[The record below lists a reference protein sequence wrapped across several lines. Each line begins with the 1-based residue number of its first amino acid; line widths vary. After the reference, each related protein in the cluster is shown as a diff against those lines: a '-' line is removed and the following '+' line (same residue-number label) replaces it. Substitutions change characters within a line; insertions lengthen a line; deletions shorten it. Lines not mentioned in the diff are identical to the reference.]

1 MGNGTSGEFLNSSNV
16 SLSNNASLVFNHADA
31 LTYSGFVSG
40 TGNLTQMGSGTLT
53 LLGNNTYT
61 GSTTISAG
69 TLQVGNGL
77 LAGSIS
83 GSGNVL
89 DNGSLLADSP
99 NNWGPNGPISGS
111 GSLTQ
116 AGAGILTLAGS
127 NTYTGAT
134 TISAGVLQVGNG
146 GSGASI
152 GGTSGVLDNGS
163 LVFNHG
169 DGVTFSRIISGSGS
183 LTQTGTG
190 LLTLLGSNTYTG
202 GTTISGGTL
211 QVGNGTSGEFL
222 NSSNVSLSN
231 NASLVFNHADALAYS
246 GYVSGAGNLTQMGT
260 GLLTLL
266 GNNTYT
272 GSTAISAGTLQVGN
286 GLLAGSIPGS
296 GNVLDN
302 GSLLA
307 DSPSNWG
314 LSGQISGSGSLTQAG
329 TGILTLAGSNSYTGG
344 TTINAGVLQVGN
356 ASALGPPTAAL
367 SINGGTLDLH
377 GYNVSLGS
385 LAGAAG
391 SSGPG
396 TIDNLSGSG
405 SYTLGVG
412 YDNSSSTFSGTL
424 RNTFGQVNLTK
435 AGTGALTLTGNVG
448 LGGSCTVS
456 GAINQ
461 PAGTTTFANSLYLGY
476 NLGSAGAFNLSG
488 TATLWAANEYA
499 GYFGSGGFVQSGGTN
514 TSIGMNLGCNPGSSG
529 SYTLS
534 GLGLLSSYGET
545 VGGLGSGTLTQS
557 GGTNNVSGYSGLYVG
572 FGAGSS
578 GVYNLSGSGLLWAAS
593 EYVGYS
599 GTGTFNQS
607 GGTNTVTGVFSL
619 GGAGA
624 PGTAG
629 SGTYNLTAG
638 ALIVPGIQ
646 GAGGV
651 FNLGGGT
658 LVASAGFS
666 TSQAMTLTGSGGK
679 GNINTGGYAVTLS
692 GVLSGSG
699 GLNVL
704 GQGNL
709 TLAGGNTYSG
719 GTTILAGTLSL
730 NNAGALQNSTVT
742 VSASNTLLFNS
753 NSGAI
758 ATFNVG
764 GLTGSGS
771 IGLADG
777 NYPVTLGVGGNG
789 AGTTYSGVL
798 AGPGS
803 LVKIGAG
810 SLTLS
815 GSNGYTGGTTIA
827 AGALQ
832 VGSGGSGASIGG
844 TSGVLDNGSL
854 IFNHA
859 DGVTFPQ
866 IISGS
871 GSLTQTGAGILTLL
885 GSNTYSGG
893 TTISAGTLQ
902 VGNGGSGASIGG
914 TGNVLNNGSLIF
926 NHGDAVVFPQVISGS
941 GGLTQAGAGLLT
953 LLGSNTYSGGTTIAA
968 GTLKLDFSQAG
979 APTANIINNLANSSS
994 LALGGGTLAIQGKL
1008 GTTNSQQ
1015 FNGLTVNPGSSAIV
1029 LTAST
1034 SNPLL
1039 LSLGGISRNAGGTVD
1054 FTLPS
1059 GTQSASNGI
1068 TTSTPNTA
1076 AGILGGYATVS
1087 GTSWATNSGG
1097 NIIAYSATSSN
1108 YASGNLGAMTSNS
1121 ALNVSPSARRPP
1133 SVPRTRS
1140 TR

>member
-1 MGNGTSGEFLNSSNV
+1 MPTIVNGGTAAITMSGEVCSSLYLGGGGNGNSTVQMSNGG
-16 SLSNNASLVFNHADA
+16 LLVA
-31 LTYSGFVSG
+31 G
-40 TGNLTQMGSGTLT
+40 
-53 LLGNNTYT
+53 NTYI
-61 GSTTISAG
+61 G
-69 TLQVGNGL
+69 VGNTGTFIQYGGTNTL
-77 LAGSIS
+77 S
-83 GSGNVL
+83 
-89 DNGSLLADSP
+89 
-99 NNWGPNGPISGS
+99 S
-111 GSLTQ
+111 GSL
-116 AGAGILTLAGS
+116 
-127 NTYTGAT
+127 
-134 TISAGVLQVGNG
+134 
-146 GSGASI
+146 
-152 GGTSGVLDNGS
+152 
-163 LVFNHG
+163 
-169 DGVTFSRIISGSGS
+169 
-183 LTQTGTG
+183 
-190 LLTLLGSNTYTG
+190 
-202 GTTISGGTL
+202 
-211 QVGNGTSGEFL
+211 
-222 NSSNVSLSN
+222 
-231 NASLVFNHADALAYS
+231 
-246 GYVSGAGNLTQMGT
+246 
-260 GLLTLL
+260 
-266 GNNTYT
+266 
-272 GSTAISAGTLQVGN
+272 
-286 GLLAGSIPGS
+286 
-296 GNVLDN
+296 
-302 GSLLA
+302 
-307 DSPSNWG
+307 
-314 LSGQISGSGSLTQAG
+314 
-329 TGILTLAGSNSYTGG
+329 
-344 TTINAGVLQVGN
+344 
-356 ASALGPPTAAL
+356 
-367 SINGGTLDLH
+367 DL
-377 GYNVSLGS
+377 GYNS
-385 LAGAAG
+385 G
-391 SSGPG
+391 SSG
-396 TIDNLSGSG
+396 IYNLSGSG
-405 SYTLGVG
+405 ALWAVNEYVG
-412 YDNSSSTFSGTL
+412 YSG
-424 RNTFGQVNLTK
+424 
-435 AGTGALTLTGNVG
+435 
-448 LGGSCTVS
+448 S
-456 GAINQ
+456 GAF
-461 PAGTTTFANSLYLGY
+461 T
-476 NLGSAGAFNLSG
+476 
-488 TATLWAANEYA
+488 
-499 GYFGSGGFVQSGGTN
+499 QSGGTN
-514 TSIGMNLGCNPGSSG
+514 TSIGLNLGYNPGSSG

-534 GLGLLSSYGET
+534 GSGLLSSYGET
-545 VGGLGSGTLTQS
+545 VGGLGSGTLAQS
-557 GGTNNVSGYSGLYVG
+557 GGTNNVGGYSGLYVG

-578 GVYNLSGSGLLWAAS
+578 GLYNLSGSAALSAAS
-593 EYVGYS
+593 EYMGYS
-599 GTGTFNQS
+599 GTGTFTQS
-607 GGTNTVTGVFSL
+607 GGTNTVAGVFSL
-619 GGAGA
+619 GG
-624 PGTAG
+624 AG

-658 LVASAGFS
+658 LVASAAFS
-666 TSQAMTLTGSGGK
+666 ASQAMTLTGSGGK

-730 NNAGALQNSTVT
+730 NNASALQNSTVT

-777 NYPVTLGVGGNG
+777 NYPVTLNVGGNG

-810 SLTLS
+810 LLTLS
-815 GSNGYTGGTTIA
+815 GSNGYTGGTTVS
-827 AGALQ
+827 AGTLQ

-902 VGNGGSGASIGG
+902 VGNGGSGASIG
-914 TGNVLNNGSLIF
+914 TTSSVLNNGNLIF

-1108 YASGNLGAMTSNS
+1108 YASGNLGVMTSNS
-1121 ALNVSPSARRPP
+1121 ALNVSPSGADPRRFRGYVLHAEPGWFPGREHDRFGFATTCRRRPDRQYVRQHQRRHLGGLGRRRVGRHYARQPHDRQRHRQQWRGYGADQGRLGHADAHRQQHLQRRNHGRRRHAPGGQRRQRRLDRRHQRRAGQRQPRFQPRRRGDVFPDHQRRRQPDADGRGP
-1133 SVPRTRS
+1133 SHLAGRQHLHGRHDDLRRHAPGGQRHKRRVS
-1140 TR
+1140 Q